1 MDRDYDLI
9 VIGRWIVATCRP
21 YLARTVAVAVVVGT
35 VLFAINQLDVVLEG
49 RATTVTWLK
58 IALTYLVPFLVSN
71 YGILAASRGRR
82 RAGQRA
88 DCAAAPPET
97 PDGS

>member
-35 VLFAINQLDVVLEG
+35 VLFAINQLDVVLDFG
-49 RATTVTWLK
+49 RA
-58 IALTYLVPFLVSN
+58 
-71 YGILAASRGRR
+71 AATHGRFPGLIR
-82 RAGQRA
+82 
-88 DCAAAPPET
+88 
-97 PDGS
+97 